1 MTHRQP
7 PLSARRALTPKAKAA
22 LWQAQDERCAE
33 CRCPITLAEMQDDHE
48 NPIWCG
54 GNNDPD
60 NRQGLCVGCHKFKTK
75 GEAKARGKVKRLE
88 RERLYGR
95 KVRVSKIESRGFNKH
110 LSKRFDGTVE
120 VRT

>member
-1 MTHRQP
+1 MTPRR
-7 PLSARRALTPKAKAA
+7 PLTARAKAA
-22 LWQAQDERCAE
+22 LWLAQDERCAE

-60 NRQGLCVGCHKFKTK
+60 NRQGLCVECHKLKTK
-75 GEAKARGKVKRLE
+75 GEAKARGKVKRLAK
-88 RERLYGR
+88 GR
-95 KVRVSKIESRGFNKH
+95 RQRRGRAMQSRPFGPSRKFN
-110 LSKRFDGTVE
+110 GTVE